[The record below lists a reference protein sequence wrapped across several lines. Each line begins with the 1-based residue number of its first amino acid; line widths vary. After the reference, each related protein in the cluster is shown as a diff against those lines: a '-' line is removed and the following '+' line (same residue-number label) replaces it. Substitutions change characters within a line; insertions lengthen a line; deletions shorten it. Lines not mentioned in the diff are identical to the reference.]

1 MGKPGIIKISIL
13 EVLRMPKIQTRKI
26 NNKGG
31 ARGPLL
37 GTPLMYNITISQF
50 CCPGHEGVNISKC
63 IQIKSNT
70 LYTSTHP
77 LEIKFYAFRSSI
89 LHEIPLKSI
98 LGDIFSVLG
107 IKGLITKNAQGI
119 SPGTLLNP

>member
-1 MGKPGIIKISIL
+1 M
-13 EVLRMPKIQTRKI
+13 
-26 NNKGG
+26 
-31 ARGPLL
+31 
-37 GTPLMYNITISQF
+37 
-50 CCPGHEGVNISKC
+50 HEGVNISKC
-63 IQIKSNT
+63 INIKSNT

-98 LGDIFSVLG
+98 LGDFICVLG